1 MLQEWMKFGLGENSD
16 ELITDCCQEYELLL
30 LAKFQFPMRKSPLP
44 SKSLGLP
51 NDERD

>member
-1 MLQEWMKFGLGENSD
+1 MK
-16 ELITDCCQEYELLL
+16 QP